1 MSEARVLV
9 FDLETVPDVKGFAR
23 AENMTQHPEREVR
36 RQMGEKVARQLFQR
50 IVCIGSLAA
59 ERVDGAWRP
68 TSLDTPHAP
77 QQDERAL
84 IEGFAARLEG
94 APQLGGAP
102 QLVTFN
108 GHAFDLPVLRYR
120 AMLHSVSAPGLAARP
135 YFDRAGS
142 DTIDLCDLL
151 SGQERHAR
159 AGLDELA
166 RLLDLPGKPHGVD
179 GQAVGGQAVEAMFA
193 EGRHDEIAAYCRS
206 DVVNTY
212 RCWLRYELFC
222 GRLDERK
229 FTASETALADFLST
243 RG

>member
-1 MSEARVLV
+1 VSERHVLV
-9 FDLETVPDVKGFAR
+9 FDLETVPDVTGFAR
-23 AENMTQHPEREVR
+23 AEHMTRHPEHEVR

-59 ERVDGAWRP
+59 ERLDGAWRP
-68 TSLDTPHAP
+68 TSLDSPHEP
-77 QQDERAL
+77 EQDERAL
-84 IEGFAARLEG
+84 IEGFVARLV
-94 APQLGGAP
+94 GAP

-108 GHAFDLPVLRYR
+108 GHTFDLPVLRYR
-120 AMLHSVSAPGLAARP
+120 AMLRSVSAPGLSARP
-135 YFDRAGS
+135 YFDRAAS
-142 DTIDLCDLL
+142 DTIDLCDIL

-159 AGLDELA
+159 ASLDELA
-166 RLLDLPGKPHGVD
+166 RLLDLPGKPHGMD
-179 GQAVGGQAVEAMFA
+179 GQAVEGMFA

-229 FTASETALADFLST
+229 FSASEESLAGFLSA

>member
-1 MSEARVLV
+1 MTAKVLV
-9 FDLETVPDVKGFAR
+9 FDLETVPDVAGFAR
-23 AENMTQHPEREVR
+23 AENMTRHPEHEVR

-50 IVCIGSLAA
+50 IICIGSLAA
-59 ERVDGAWRP
+59 EHVDGAWRP
-68 TSLDTPHAP
+68 TSLDSPHAP
-77 QQDERAL
+77 EQDERAL
-84 IEGFAARLEG
+84 IEGFVARLE
-94 APQLGGAP
+94 GAP

-108 GHAFDLPVLRYR
+108 GHSFDLPVLRYR
-120 AMLHSVSAPGLAARP
+120 AMLWSVSAPGLAARP

-159 AGLDELA
+159 ASLDELA
-166 RLLDLPGKPHGVD
+166 RLLDLPGKPHSAD
-179 GQAVGGQAVEAMFA
+179 GQAVGGQAVEGLFA
-193 EGRHDEIAAYCRS
+193 DGKHDEIAAYCRS

-222 GRLDERK
+222 GRLDARK
-229 FTASETALADFLST
+229 FSASEKALADFLST

>member
-23 AENMTQHPEREVR
+23 AENMTRHPEHEVR

-50 IVCIGSLAA
+50 IVCVGSLAA
-59 ERVDGAWRP
+59 ARVEGAWRP
-68 TSLDTPHAP
+68 TSLDSPHEP
-77 QQDERAL
+77 EQDERAL
-84 IEGFAARLEG
+84 IEGFVARLE
-94 APQLGGAP
+94 GAP

-120 AMLHSVSAPGLAARP
+120 AMLQSVSAPGLAARP

-159 AGLDELA
+159 ASLDELA
-166 RLLDLPGKPHGVD
+166 RLLDLPGKPAGMD
-179 GQAVGGQAVEAMFA
+179 GQAVEAMFA
-193 EGRHDEIAAYCRS
+193 DGRHDEIAAYCRS
-206 DVVNTY
+206 DVLNTY

-229 FTASETALADFLST
+229 FTASEKALADFLST